1 MPDIEI
7 TDEILQSLR
16 SRILHEDDC
25 AMFDD
30 VVKVIGAGAHR
41 SAYIMLWISC
51 AESLKRRLKWAAEK
65 DNQAGKLLGDVEE
78 AEQKHHA
85 VDAKLIKACNRIGVI
100 SDVEAIHLS
109 QIYENRNIYGH
120 PYNLAPGK
128 ASVLSALNVIIDS
141 VFSKPNKLKHSYA
154 IDRLN
159 YLINDITYL
168 EDDVVKIADY
178 AKQVADRMDQSVH
191 RYFML
196 RYFSEIH
203 KIWKD
208 PERVIFKRRGMYFVK
223 TFLEYVGVVSILDG
237 DEWHDQMSKM
247 PEFISWLASWPS
259 IFPYLSDVSKDEAV
273 LKNIELS
280 NSSQRRLKRLYQLHE
295 AGLLSESQSVRVKVK
310 CGALSG
316 YDLCESDVP
325 LGFVIDDIIRRLDS
339 GNYRT
344 ANAGASV
351 LFWSKVDELPT
362 ISEEY
367 QMKVGDRLADAALI
381 NAFDALHAVKRI
393 ADSEIDVP
401 YLVKY
406 GYCLHFFS
414 KRIED
419 ALTRDVLCDNSL
431 KILCMLKEEDAKKID
446 DQLRELANVDMD
458 FAATMQSGA
467 AKKFLQKY
475 KETRTSVL
483 GTN

>member
-7 TDEILQSLR
+7 TSEILQSLR

-25 AMFDD
+25 AMFDE
-30 VVKVIGAGAHR
+30 VAKVIGAGAHR

-65 DNQAGKLLGDVEE
+65 DNLAGKLLGEVED
-78 AEQKHHA
+78 AEKNHHA
-85 VDAKLIKACNRIGVI
+85 VDAKLVQACYRIGVI
-100 SDVEAIHLS
+100 SDVEVTRLS
-109 QIYENRNIYGH
+109 QIYENRNIFGH
-120 PYNLAPGK
+120 PYNLAPDK

-141 VFSKPNKLKHSYA
+141 VFSKSNKLKHSYA

-159 YLINDITYL
+159 YLTNDKTYL
-168 EDDVVKIADY
+168 EDDIVKIEDY

-196 RYFSEIH
+196 HYFDEIH

-208 PERVIFKRRGMYFVK
+208 PERTIFKKRGMYFVK
-223 TFLEYVGVVSILDG
+223 TFLEYVGVDSILDG

-280 NSSQRRLKRLYQLHE
+280 SSSSRRLKRLYLLHE

-310 CGALSG
+310 CGSLSG
-316 YDLCESDVP
+316 YDLCASDVP
-325 LGFVIDDIIRRLDS
+325 LKFVIDDIILRLDS
-339 GNYRT
+339 RNYRT
-344 ANAGASV
+344 ANVGASV
-351 LFWSKVDELPT
+351 LFWNKVDELPT
-362 ISEEY
+362 ISEEH
-367 QMKVGDRLADAALI
+367 QMKVGDRLANAALI
-381 NAFDALHAVKRI
+381 NAYDALHAVKRI
-393 ADSEIDVP
+393 ADLEIDVP

-406 GYCLHFFS
+406 GYSLYFFS

-419 ALTRDVLCDNSL
+419 AIPRDVLWDNSL
-431 KILCMLKEEDAKKID
+431 KILCMLKEEDVKEID
-446 DQLRELANVDMD
+446 NQLREIANVDMD
-458 FAATMQSGA
+458 FAATMQSEV

-475 KETRTSVL
+475 EEARTSIL

>member
-7 TDEILQSLR
+7 TREILQSLR

-30 VVKVIGAGAHR
+30 VAKVISAGAHR

-65 DNQAGKLLGDVEE
+65 DNQAGKLLGEVED

-85 VDAKLIKACNRIGVI
+85 VDAKLIKACNKIGVI
-100 SDVEAIHLS
+100 SDVEATHLS

-128 ASVLSALNVIIDS
+128 ASVLSALNTIIDT

-159 YLINDITYL
+159 YLINDKTYL
-168 EDDVVKIADY
+168 EDDTVKIADY

-196 RYFSEIH
+196 RYFDEIH
-203 KIWKD
+203 KIWRD
-208 PERVIFKRRGMYFVK
+208 PEKAIFKRRGIYFVK
-223 TFLEYVGVVSILDG
+223 TFLEYVGVDSILDG

-280 NSSQRRLKRLYQLHE
+280 NPNPRRLKRLYQLHQE
-295 AGLLSESQSVRVKVK
+295 GLLSESQSMRVRVK
-310 CGALSG
+310 CGSLSG
-316 YDLCESDVP
+316 YDLC
-325 LGFVIDDIIRRLDS
+325 
-339 GNYRT
+339 
-344 ANAGASV
+344 
-351 LFWSKVDELPT
+351 
-362 ISEEY
+362 
-367 QMKVGDRLADAALI
+367 
-381 NAFDALHAVKRI
+381 
-393 ADSEIDVP
+393 
-401 YLVKY
+401 
-406 GYCLHFFS
+406 
-414 KRIED
+414 
-419 ALTRDVLCDNSL
+419 
-431 KILCMLKEEDAKKID
+431 
-446 DQLRELANVDMD
+446 
-458 FAATMQSGA
+458 
-467 AKKFLQKY
+467 
-475 KETRTSVL
+475 
-483 GTN
+483 